1 MGRAARVARTVSGL
15 WFGFGGEPASAYP
28 LRLRHPGR
36 TSGLRYGFP
45 SWGSAFAYT
54 TDLRLPGPFVHNSFR
69 TALRKAGYEE
79 GRAVGQ
85 AGNNSELRR
94 DRSTFSGAPE
104 AGVGHGL
111 LFGCPL
117 ISRPGSCRKVLPGGF
132 LRRDFG

>member
-1 MGRAARVARTVSGL
+1 MDWAERIARTVSGL
-15 WFGFGGEPASAYP
+15 WSGFGGEVASAHL
-28 LRLRHPGR
+28 LRFRHLGR
-36 TSGLRYGFP
+36 TSGLRCGFP

-54 TDLRLPGPFVHNSFR
+54 TGLSLPGPFVHNSFR
-69 TALRKAGYEE
+69 TALCKAGYEE

-94 DRSTFSGAPE
+94 DRSRFSGAPE

-117 ISRPGSCRKVLPGGF
+117 LSRPGSCRKVLPGGF